1 MHSFLPG
8 LPHGSGIAVPAHD
21 NGVTRRGQGRLA
33 HWARGVVS
41 ALVVL
46 VLAGCAHHIN
56 APERLAD
63 AVPEADYRL
72 RQAVVYSPAEWPE
85 ALEADIY
92 RPTAAGPHP
101 GVLLVH
107 GGGWTRGERGDMQSI
122 AEALAEAGFVV
133 MNISYR
139 FAPAYRFPAQLHDL
153 QQALRWMRSE
163 AESLAL
169 DPARI
174 AGFGYSAG
182 AHLVSLLSVA
192 EGVEALDAPFGG
204 PDTRLQAVVAGGT
217 PSDLRRFPGGE
228 LVPQFLGGSLQDM
241 PERFAL
247 ASPLVH
253 VDGQTPPH
261 FLYHGTQ
268 DLLVGIDHAEDLFR
282 ALQQAEVEAE
292 LYRMRLRG
300 HITAFLTDGEAV
312 ERAID
317 FLRRRMP
324 SSRVNLSVNP

>member
-1 MHSFLPG
+1 MRGWLAG
-8 LPHGSGIAVPAHD
+8 LA
-21 NGVTRRGQGRLA
+21 
-33 HWARGVVS
+33 
-41 ALVVL
+41 ALVL
-46 VLAGCAHHIN
+46 GGCAHHVN
-56 APERLAD
+56 APASGIDRA
-63 AVPEADYRL
+63 PESEYRL
-72 RQAVVYSPAEWPE
+72 RPAVGYSPADWPE
-85 ALEADIY
+85 VLEADVY
-92 RPTAAGPHP
+92 QPTAAGPHP

-107 GGGWTRGERGDMQSI
+107 GGGWTRGERDDMQAI
-122 AEALAEAGFVV
+122 AEDLAEAGFVV
-133 MNISYR
+133 MNVSYR
-139 FAPAYRFPAQLHDL
+139 FAPAYRFPAPLHDL

-163 AESLAL
+163 ADTLAL
-169 DPARI
+169 DPQRI

-217 PSDLRRFPGGE
+217 PADLRRFRGGE
-228 LVPQFLGGSLQDM
+228 LVPQFLGGTLQEM

-247 ASPLVH
+247 ASPVVH

-268 DLLVGIDHAEDLFR
+268 DLLVGIEHAEDLFH
-282 ALQQAEVEAE
+282 ALQEAGVDTE

-300 HITAFLTDGEAV
+300 HITAFLTDGAAV

-317 FLRRRMP
+317 FLQRRMA
-324 SSRVNLSVNP
+324 SSRVNLSANP